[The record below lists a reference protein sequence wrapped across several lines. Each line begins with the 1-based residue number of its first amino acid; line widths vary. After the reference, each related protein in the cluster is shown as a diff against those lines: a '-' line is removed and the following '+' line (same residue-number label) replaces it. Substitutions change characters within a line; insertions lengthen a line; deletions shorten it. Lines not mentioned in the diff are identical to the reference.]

1 MIIFDLEADNLLDDV
16 TTVHCIVMQDTNSGN
31 VWRFDP
37 TQLDVALD
45 MLKEQESNGGAIG
58 GHNIMAY
65 DLPVLKKLYDFDYY
79 GQVYDTL
86 VASRLIWPNMKEKD
100 LLKRTVD
107 SNLIGSHSLKAW
119 GQRLKF
125 NKGDYG
131 EHDGAWDRYTP
142 EMLEYCVQDV
152 ALNVKLYELIKQKN
166 YPEEPMQLEHE
177 MNRLLIK
184 QQQTGF
190 PFDVDKAQ
198 QLYTKLSARK
208 QEIETEL
215 VDNLPPT
222 VVELKT
228 KTKVIPFNPAS
239 RQQIADRL
247 QKKGWKPTEFTPS
260 GEPKVDEKILAG
272 IEMPEARLLTEYL
285 MLNKR
290 LGQLGNG
297 KQAWLKLE
305 KEGRIHGRVNH
316 MGAVTSRCTHSDPNI
331 AQVPSIGAAY
341 GKECR
346 ALFHAPEGFSLLGAD
361 ASGLELRCLAHYMN
375 RYDGGRYG
383 KEILEGDI
391 HTANQEAAGLAT
403 RPQAKTFIYGFLY
416 GAGNEKIGQIIGKGA
431 KEGGQIKKR
440 FLAKTPALK
449 KLTEALNNRLE
460 QQQGDKFINGLDG
473 RLIPIRH
480 PHAALNTLLQSAG
493 AIICKK
499 WYATVENMIRS
510 KGYTNEEVSVVAFVH
525 DEVQILVKKGL
536 EDEIG
541 GITKAAIK
549 ETERAFNFKCP
560 LDSEYQVGSSW
571 ADTH

>member
-1 MIIFDLEADNLLDDV
+1 MKIFDIEADGLLDTV
-16 TTVHCIVMQDTNSGN
+16 TTVHCLVIKDTNTLD
-31 VWRFDP
+31 VWRFPPDKIFYGME
-37 TQLDVALD
+37 
-45 MLKEQESNGGAIG
+45 MLKNADAIG
-58 GHNIMAY
+58 GHNVEAY
-65 DLPVLKKLYDFDYY
+65 DIPVLRKLHGFKYD
-79 GQVYDTL
+79 GQVFDTL

-100 LLKRTVD
+100 LLKRTTD
-107 SNLIGSHSLKAW
+107 NNLIGSHSLKAW

-125 NKGDYG
+125 NKGSYG
-131 EHDGAWDRYTP
+131 EQEAAWDVYTP
-142 EMLEYCVQDV
+142 EMLDYCEQDV
-152 ALNVKLYELIKQKN
+152 ELNTKLYELIQSKK
-166 YPEEPMQLEHE
+166 YPEEPMRLEHE
-177 MNRLLIK
+177 MNRLLI
-184 QQQTGF
+184 QQQEAGF
-190 PFDVDKAQ
+190 PFDVEKAQ
-198 QLYTKLSARK
+198 KLYTELSARK

-215 VDNLPPT
+215 VNTLPPT
-222 VVELKT
+222 IVEMKT

-272 IEMPEARLLTEYL
+272 VNMPEAKMLTEYL

-305 KEGRIHGRVNH
+305 KNGRIHGRVNH
-316 MGAVTSRCTHSDPNI
+316 MGAVTSRCTHSDPNV
-331 AQVPSIGAAY
+331 AQVPSTGAVF

-346 ALFHAPEGFSLLGAD
+346 ELFHAPAGYSLLGAD

-460 QQQGDKFINGLDG
+460 QQHGEKFINGLDG
-473 RLIPIRH
+473 RRIPIRH

-510 KGYTNEEVSVVAFVH
+510 KGYSSEEATIVAFVH

-541 GITKAAIK
+541 AITKAAIK
-549 ETERAFNFKCP
+549 ETEQAYNFKCP
-560 LDSEYQVGSSW
+560 LDSEFQVGRSW

>member
-1 MIIFDLEADNLLDDV
+1 MLD
-16 TTVHCIVMQDTNSGN
+16 
-31 VWRFDP
+31 
-37 TQLDVALD
+37 
-45 MLKEQESNGGAIG
+45 
-58 GHNIMAY
+58 
-65 DLPVLKKLYDFDYY
+65 
-79 GQVYDTL
+79 
-86 VASRLIWPNMKEKD
+86 
-100 LLKRTVD
+100 
-107 SNLIGSHSLKAW
+107 
-119 GQRLKF
+119 
-125 NKGDYG
+125 
-131 EHDGAWDRYTP
+131 
-142 EMLEYCVQDV
+142 YCVQDV
-152 ALNVKLYELIKQKN
+152 ALNVKLYELILSKK
-166 YPEEPMQLEHE
+166 YPEEPMRLEHE

-184 QQQTGF
+184 QQEEGF
-190 PFDVDKAQ
+190 PFDVPKAQ
-198 QLYTKLSARK
+198 KLYTFLSARK
-208 QEIETEL
+208 LEIETKL
-215 VDNLPPT
+215 VENLEPT
-222 VVELKT
+222 IIVLKT
-228 KTKVIPFNPAS
+228 KTKTIPFNPAS

-247 QKKGWKPTEFTPS
+247 QKLGWTPKEFTPS

-272 IEMPEARLLTEYL
+272 IDLPEAALLTEFL

-305 KEGRIHGRVNH
+305 KAGRIHGRVNH
-316 MGAVTSRCTHSDPNI
+316 MGAVTSRCTHSDPNV
-331 AQVPSIGAAY
+331 AQVPSAGAAF

-346 ALFHAPEGFSLLGAD
+346 ELFHAPSGYSLLGAD

-375 RYDGGRYG
+375 RFDGGRYG

-449 KLTEALNNRLE
+449 KLTEALNNKLDNQRGE
-460 QQQGDKFINGLDG
+460 KFINGLDG

-499 WYATVENMIRS
+499 WYATVENMIRA
-510 KGYTNEEVSVVAFVH
+510 KGYTNEEVTIVAFVH

-541 GITKAAIK
+541 EITKAAIK
-549 ETERAFNFKCP
+549 ETERAYNFKCP
-560 LDSEYQVGSSW
+560 LDSEFQVGTSW
-571 ADTH
+571 AETH

>member
-1 MIIFDLEADNLLDDV
+1 MLIFDLETDGLLDDV
-16 TTVHCIVMQDTNSGN
+16 TKIHCMVTHDTETGE
-31 VWRFDP
+31 VKTYDP
-37 TQLDVALD
+37 DHIEDGIEAL
-45 MLKEQESNGGAIG
+45 KCAEQIG
-58 GHNIMAY
+58 GHNIMSY
-65 DLPVLKKLYDFDYY
+65 DLPVLKKLYSFDYY
-79 GQVYDTL
+79 GQMFDTL

-100 LLKRTVD
+100 MLKRTVD
-107 SNLIGSHSLKAW
+107 NKLIGSHSLKAW

-125 NKGDYG
+125 HKGDYG
-131 EHDGAWDRYTP
+131 EQDEAWDAYTP
-142 EMLEYCVQDV
+142 EMLDYCVQDV
-152 ALNVKLYELIKQKN
+152 ALNVKLYELILSKK
-166 YPEEPMQLEHE
+166 YPEEPMRLEHE

-184 QQQTGF
+184 QQAEGF
-190 PFDVDKAQ
+190 PFDVPKAQ
-198 QLYTKLSARK
+198 KLYTFLSARK
-208 QEIETEL
+208 QVIETDLINKLE
-215 VDNLPPT
+215 PT
-222 VVELKT
+222 IIVLKT
-228 KTKVIPFNPAS
+228 KTKTIPFNPAS

-247 QKKGWKPTEFTPS
+247 QKLGWTPKEFTPS

-272 IEMPEARLLTEYL
+272 IDLPEAALLTEFL

-305 KEGRIHGRVNH
+305 KAGRIHGRVNH
-316 MGAVTSRCTHSDPNI
+316 MGAVTSRCTHSDPNV
-331 AQVPSIGAAY
+331 AQVPSAGAAF

-346 ALFHAPEGFSLLGAD
+346 ELFHAPSGYSLLGAD

-375 RYDGGRYG
+375 RFDGGKYG

-449 KLTEALNNRLE
+449 KLTEALNTRLDNQRGE
-460 QQQGDKFINGLDG
+460 KFINGLDG
-473 RLIPIRH
+473 RRIPIRH

-493 AIICKK
+493 AIICKR
-499 WYATVENMIRS
+499 WYVSVEQMIRA
-510 KGYTNEEVSVVAFVH
+510 KGYTQEQVSIVAFVH

-536 EDEIG
+536 EDAIG
-541 GITKAAIK
+541 AITKEAIK
-549 ETERAFNFKCP
+549 ETELHYDFKCA
-560 LDSEYQVGSSW
+560 LDSEFQVGASW

>member
-1 MIIFDLEADNLLDDV
+1 MLIFDLETDGLLDDV
-16 TTVHCIVMQDTNSGN
+16 TKVHCIVTQDTETGD
-31 VWRFDP
+31 VRTYDP
-37 TQLDVALD
+37 TQIDLALEVLENAD
-45 MLKEQESNGGAIG
+45 RIG
-58 GHNIMAY
+58 GHNVMAY
-65 DLPVLKKLYDFDYY
+65 DIPVLRKLYDFKYN
-79 GQVYDTL
+79 GKLFDTL

-100 LLKRTVD
+100 MLKRTVD
-107 SNLIGSHSLKAW
+107 NKLIGSHSLKAW

-125 NKGDYG
+125 HKGDYG
-131 EHDGAWDRYTP
+131 EQDEAWDAYTQQ
-142 EMLEYCVQDV
+142 MLDYCVQDV
-152 ALNVKLYELIKQKN
+152 ALNVKLYELILSKK
-166 YPEEPMQLEHE
+166 YPEEPMRLEHE

-184 QQQTGF
+184 QQEEGF
-190 PFDVDKAQ
+190 PFDVPKAQ
-198 QLYTKLSARK
+198 KLYTFLSARK
-208 QEIETEL
+208 QVIETDL
-215 VDNLPPT
+215 INKLDPT
-222 VVELKT
+222 IIVLKT
-228 KTKVIPFNPAS
+228 KTKTIPFNPAS

-247 QKKGWKPTEFTPS
+247 QKLGWTPKEFTPS

-272 IEMPEARLLTEYL
+272 IDLPEAALLTEFL

-305 KEGRIHGRVNH
+305 KAGRIHGRVNH
-316 MGAVTSRCTHSDPNI
+316 MGAVTSRCTHSDPNV
-331 AQVPSIGAAY
+331 AQVPSAGAAF

-346 ALFHAPEGFSLLGAD
+346 ELFHAPSGYSLLGAD

-375 RYDGGRYG
+375 RFDGGRYG

-403 RPQAKTFIYGFLY
+403 RSQAKTFIYGFLY

-449 KLTEALNNRLE
+449 KLTEALNNKLE
-460 QQQGDKFINGLDG
+460 NQRGEKFINGLDG

-499 WYATVENMIRS
+499 WYATVENMIRA
-510 KGYTNEEVSVVAFVH
+510 KGYTNEEVTIVAFVH

-536 EDEIG
+536 EDEVG
-541 GITKAAIK
+541 EITKAAIK
-549 ETERAFNFKCP
+549 ETERAFNFKCA
-560 LDSEYQVGSSW
+560 LDSEFQVGSSW
-571 ADTH
+571 AETH

>member
-1 MIIFDLEADNLLDDV
+1 MLIFDLETDGLLDDV
-16 TTVHCIVMQDTNSGN
+16 TKVHCMVTHDTETGE
-31 VWRFDP
+31 VKTYDP
-37 TQLDVALD
+37 DHIEDGIEALRD
-45 MLKEQESNGGAIG
+45 AQQIG
-58 GHNIMAY
+58 GHNVMSY
-65 DLPVLKKLYDFDYY
+65 DLPVLEKLYFFGYY
-79 GQVYDTL
+79 GQVFDTL

-100 LLKRTVD
+100 MLKRTVD
-107 SNLIGSHSLKAW
+107 NKLIGSHSLKAW

-125 NKGDYG
+125 HKGDYG
-131 EHDGAWDRYTP
+131 EQDEAWDAYTQQ
-142 EMLEYCVQDV
+142 MLDYCVQDV
-152 ALNVKLYELIKQKN
+152 ALNVKLYELILSKK
-166 YPEEPMQLEHE
+166 YPEEPMRLEHE
-177 MNRLLIK
+177 MNRLLNR
-184 QQQTGF
+184 QQRAGF
-190 PFDVDKAQ
+190 PFDVPKAQ
-198 QLYTKLSARK
+198 KLYTLLSTRKL
-208 QEIETEL
+208 EIETKL
-215 VDNLPPT
+215 VETLEPT
-222 VVELKT
+222 IIVLKT
-228 KTKVIPFNPAS
+228 KTKTIPFNPAS

-247 QKKGWKPTEFTPS
+247 QKLGWKPEEFTPS

-272 IEMPEARLLTEYL
+272 IDLPEAALLTEFL

-305 KEGRIHGRVNH
+305 KAGRIHGRVNH
-316 MGAVTSRCTHSDPNI
+316 MGAVTSRCTHSDPNV
-331 AQVPSIGAAY
+331 AQVPSAGAAF

-346 ALFHAPEGFSLLGAD
+346 ELFHAPSGYSLLGAD

-375 RYDGGRYG
+375 RFDGGKYG

-449 KLTEALNNRLE
+449 KLTEALNNKLDNQRGE
-460 QQQGDKFINGLDG
+460 KFINGLDG

-499 WYATVENMIRS
+499 WYATVENMIRA
-510 KGYTNEEVSVVAFVH
+510 KGYTNEEVTIVAFVH

-541 GITKAAIK
+541 EITKAAIK

-560 LDSEYQVGSSW
+560 LDSEFQVGSSW
-571 ADTH
+571 AETH

>member
-1 MIIFDLEADNLLDDV
+1 MIIFDIEADHLLPDV
-16 TTVHCIVMQDTNSGN
+16 TKVHCMVLKNIETNEVM
-31 VWRFDP
+31 RFEPNNIHMGLGILQGAD
-37 TQLDVALD
+37 
-45 MLKEQESNGGAIG
+45 AIG

-65 DLPVLKKLYDFDYY
+65 DLPVLEKLYNFDYY
-79 GQVYDTL
+79 GQIFDTL
-86 VASRLIWPNMKEKD
+86 VASRLIWCNLKEKD

-107 SNLIGSHSLKAW
+107 NNLIGSHSLKAW
-119 GQRLKF
+119 GQRLNFK
-125 NKGDYG
+125 KGDYG
-131 EHDGAWDRYTP
+131 EYEGAFDKYTP
-142 EMLEYCVQDV
+142 EMLDYCEQDV
-152 ALNVKLYELIKQKN
+152 ELNTKLYNLILSKN
-166 YPEEPMQLEHE
+166 YPEEPMRLEHE
-177 MNRLLIK
+177 MNRLLL
-184 QQQTGF
+184 QQEWTGF
-190 PFDVDKAQ
+190 PFNVEKAQ
-198 QLYTKLSARK
+198 KLYTELSVRK
-208 QEIETEL
+208 QEIENTL
-215 VDNLPPT
+215 VDTLPPT
-222 VVELKT
+222 IVELKT

-247 QKKGWKPTEFTPS
+247 QKKGWKPSEFTPT

-272 IEMPEARLLTEYL
+272 IDMPEARLLTEYL

-305 KEGRIHGRVNH
+305 KDGVIHGRVNH
-316 MGAVTSRCTHSDPNI
+316 MGAVTSRCTHSDPNV
-331 AQVPSIGAAY
+331 AQVPSTGAAF

-346 ALFHAPEGFSLLGAD
+346 ELFHAPEGYSLLGAD

-375 RYDGGRYG
+375 RYDGGAYG
-383 KEILEGDI
+383 KEILSGDI
-391 HTANQEAAGLAT
+391 HTANQKAAGLET

-416 GAGNEKIGQIIGKGA
+416 GAGNEKIGQIMGKGA

-449 KLTEALNNRLE
+449 KLTEALKYRLE
-460 QQQGDKFINGLDG
+460 QQSGEKFINGLDG

-493 AIICKK
+493 AIVCKK
-499 WYATVENMIRS
+499 WYATIEDMIRHEGYS
-510 KGYTNEEVSVVAFVH
+510 KEEVSVVAFVH

-541 GITKAAIK
+541 AITKKAIK
-549 ETERAFNFKCP
+549 ETERAFNFRCP

-571 ADTH
+571 AETH

>member
-1 MIIFDLEADNLLDDV
+1 MLIFDLETDGLLDDV
-16 TTVHCIVMQDTNSGN
+16 TKVHCIVTQDTETGD
-31 VWRFDP
+31 VRTYDP
-37 TQLDVALD
+37 TQIDLALEVLENAD
-45 MLKEQESNGGAIG
+45 RIG
-58 GHNIMAY
+58 GHNVMAY
-65 DLPVLKKLYDFDYY
+65 DIPVLRKLYDFKYN
-79 GQVYDTL
+79 GKMFDTL

-100 LLKRTVD
+100 MLKRTVD
-107 SNLIGSHSLKAW
+107 NKLIGSHSLKAW

-125 NKGDYG
+125 HKGDYG
-131 EHDGAWDRYTP
+131 EQDEAWDAYTP
-142 EMLEYCVQDV
+142 EMLDYCVQDV
-152 ALNVKLYELIKQKN
+152 ALNVKLYELILSKK
-166 YPEEPMQLEHE
+166 YPEEPMRLEHE

-184 QQQTGF
+184 QQEEGF
-190 PFDVDKAQ
+190 PFDVPKAQ
-198 QLYTKLSARK
+198 KLYTLLSTRKL
-208 QEIETEL
+208 EIETKL
-215 VDNLPPT
+215 VETLEPT
-222 VVELKT
+222 IVVLKT
-228 KTKVIPFNPAS
+228 KTKTIPFNPAS

-247 QKKGWKPTEFTPS
+247 QKLGWKPEEFTPS

-272 IEMPEARLLTEYL
+272 IDLPEAALLTEFL

-305 KEGRIHGRVNH
+305 KAGRIHGRVNH
-316 MGAVTSRCTHSDPNI
+316 MGAVTSRCTHSDPNV
-331 AQVPSIGAAY
+331 AQVPSAGAAF

-346 ALFHAPEGFSLLGAD
+346 ELFHAPSGYSLLGAD

-375 RYDGGRYG
+375 RFDGGKYG

-449 KLTEALNNRLE
+449 KLTEALNNKLDNQRGE
-460 QQQGDKFINGLDG
+460 KFINGLDG

-499 WYATVENMIRS
+499 WYATVENMIRA
-510 KGYTNEEVSVVAFVH
+510 KGYTNEEVTIVAFVH

-541 GITKAAIK
+541 EITKAAIK
-549 ETERAFNFKCP
+549 ETERAYNFKCP
-560 LDSEYQVGSSW
+560 LDSEFQVGTSW
-571 ADTH
+571 AETH

>member
-1 MIIFDLEADNLLDDV
+1 MLIFDLETDGLLDDV
-16 TTVHCIVMQDTNSGN
+16 TKVHCIVTQDTETGD
-31 VWRFDP
+31 VRTYDP
-37 TQLDVALD
+37 TQIDLALEVLENAD
-45 MLKEQESNGGAIG
+45 RIG
-58 GHNIMAY
+58 GHNVMAY
-65 DLPVLKKLYDFDYY
+65 DIPVLRKLYDFKYN
-79 GQVYDTL
+79 GKLFDTL

-100 LLKRTVD
+100 MLKRTVD
-107 SNLIGSHSLKAW
+107 NKLIGSHSLKAW

-125 NKGDYG
+125 HKGDYG
-131 EHDGAWDRYTP
+131 EQDEAWDAYTQQ
-142 EMLEYCVQDV
+142 MLDYCVQDV
-152 ALNVKLYELIKQKN
+152 ALNVKLYELILSKK
-166 YPEEPMQLEHE
+166 YPEEPMRLEHE
-177 MNRLLIK
+177 MNRLLNR
-184 QQQTGF
+184 QQRAGF
-190 PFDVDKAQ
+190 PFDVPKAQ
-198 QLYTKLSARK
+198 KLYTLLSTRKL
-208 QEIETEL
+208 EIETKL
-215 VDNLPPT
+215 VETLEPT
-222 VVELKT
+222 IIVLKT
-228 KTKVIPFNPAS
+228 KTKTIPFNPAS

-247 QKKGWKPTEFTPS
+247 QKLGWKPEEFTPS

-272 IEMPEARLLTEYL
+272 IDLPEAALLTEFL

-305 KEGRIHGRVNH
+305 KAGRIHGRVNH
-316 MGAVTSRCTHSDPNI
+316 MGAVTSRCTHSDPNV
-331 AQVPSIGAAY
+331 AQVPSAGAAF

-346 ALFHAPEGFSLLGAD
+346 ELFHAPNGYSLLGAD

-375 RYDGGRYG
+375 RFDGGRYG

-449 KLTEALNNRLE
+449 KLTEALNNKLE
-460 QQQGDKFINGLDG
+460 NQRGEKFINGLDG

-499 WYATVENMIRS
+499 WYATVENMIRA
-510 KGYTNEEVSVVAFVH
+510 KGYTNEEVTIVAFVH

-541 GITKAAIK
+541 EITKAAIK
-549 ETERAFNFKCP
+549 ETERAYNFKCP
-560 LDSEYQVGSSW
+560 LDSEFQVGTSW
-571 ADTH
+571 AETH

>member
-1 MIIFDLEADNLLDDV
+1 MIIFDIETDGLLNDL
-16 TTVHCIVMQDTNSGN
+16 TKIHCLVFYNTKTKKMRRCVGEEVIDGIDEMACSGET
-31 VWRFDP
+31 WC
-37 TQLDVALD
+37 
-45 MLKEQESNGGAIG
+45 
-58 GHNIMAY
+58 GHNIMAFDIPAILKVHPY
-65 DLPVLKKLYDFDYY
+65 LDLDVEVF
-79 GQVYDTL
+79 DTL
-86 VASRLIWPNMKEKD
+86 VASRLIWCNLKEKD
-100 LLKRTVD
+100 LLKRTVE
-107 SNLIGSHSLKAW
+107 NKLIGSHSLKAW
-119 GQRLKF
+119 GQRLNF
-125 NKGDYG
+125 NKGTYG
-131 EHDGAWDRYTP
+131 EQEDAWETFS
-142 EMLEYCVQDV
+142 EGMLDYCEQDV
-152 ALNVKLYELIKQKN
+152 RLNVKLYEFIESKN
-166 YPEEPMQLEHE
+166 YPEEPMRLEHE
-177 MNRLLIK
+177 MNRLLI
-184 QQQTGF
+184 QQERKGF
-190 PFDVDKAQ
+190 PFDVEKAQ
-198 QLYTKLSARK
+198 RLYTDLSARK
-208 QEIETEL
+208 EEIELKL
-215 VDNLPPT
+215 VNSLPPT
-222 VVELKT
+222 IVEMKT

-247 QKKGWKPTEFTPS
+247 QQKGWKPKEFTPS

-272 IEMPEARLLTEYL
+272 IDMPEARLLTEYL

-305 KEGRIHGRVNH
+305 KNGKIHGRVNH
-316 MGAVTSRCTHSDPNI
+316 MGAVTSRCTHSDPNV
-331 AQVPSIGAAY
+331 AQVPATGAAF

-346 ALFHAPEGFSLLGAD
+346 ELFHAPEGYSLLGAD

-375 RYDGGRYG
+375 RYDGGKYG

-449 KLTEALNNRLE
+449 KLTEALNYRLE
-460 QQQGDKFINGLDG
+460 QQHGEKVIRGLDG

-499 WYATVENMIRS
+499 WYATVEKMIRHE
-510 KGYTNEEVSVVAFVH
+510 GYTKDEVSIVAFVH

-541 GITKAAIK
+541 AITKKAIK
-549 ETERAFNFKCP
+549 ETERTFNFKCP
-560 LDSEYQVGSSW
+560 LDSDFQIGRSW
-571 ADTH
+571 AETH

>member
-1 MIIFDLEADNLLDDV
+1 MLIFDVETDGLLDDV
-16 TTVHCIVMQDTNSGN
+16 TKVHCICIQDVNTNR
-31 VWRFDP
+31 VWKYNP
-37 TQLDVALD
+37 TELDVALD
-45 MLKEQESNGGAIG
+45 VLQDAEEIG
-58 GHNIMAY
+58 GHNVMAY
-65 DLPVLKKLYDFDYY
+65 DLPVLKKVFNFNYVGKVF
-79 GQVYDTL
+79 DTL
-86 VASRLIWPNMKEKD
+86 VASRLIWPNLKEKD
-100 LLKRTVD
+100 ILKRTVD
-107 SNLIGSHSLKAW
+107 NKLIGSHSLKAW
-119 GQRLKF
+119 GQRLGER
-125 NKGDYG
+125 KGDYG
-131 EHDGAWDRYTP
+131 EQEDAWETFSQG
-142 EMLEYCVQDV
+142 MLDYCAQDV
-152 ALNVKLYELIKQKN
+152 SLNVKLYKMIKSKE

-177 MNRLLIK
+177 MNNLLLK
-184 QQQTGF
+184 QQYTGF
-190 PFDVDKAQ
+190 PFNVEKAQ
-198 QLYTKLSARK
+198 ELYTKLAARK

-215 VDNLPPT
+215 VDTLEPT
-222 VVELKT
+222 IVELKT

-272 IEMPEARLLTEYL
+272 IAMPEAKLLTEFL

-316 MGAVTSRCTHSDPNI
+316 MGAVTSRCTHSDPNV
-331 AQVPSIGAAY
+331 AQVPSAGAAF

-346 ALFHAPEGFSLLGAD
+346 ELFHAPEGYSLLGAD

-391 HTANQEAAGLAT
+391 HTANQEAAGLDT

-449 KLTEALNNRLE
+449 KLTEALNTRLE
-460 QQQGDKFINGLDG
+460 QQQGDKYINGLDG
-473 RLIPIRH
+473 RRIPIRH

-493 AIICKK
+493 AIVCKK

-525 DEVQILVKKGL
+525 DEVQILVKTGL

-541 GITKAAIK
+541 AITKAAIK
-549 ETERAFNFKCP
+549 KTELHYNFKCP
-560 LDSEYQVGSSW
+560 LDSDYQVGRSW

>member
-1 MIIFDLEADNLLDDV
+1 MLIFDLETDGLLDDV
-16 TTVHCIVMQDTNSGN
+16 TKVHCMVTHDTETGE
-31 VWRFDP
+31 VKTYDP
-37 TQLDVALD
+37 DHIEDGIEALRD
-45 MLKEQESNGGAIG
+45 AQQIG
-58 GHNIMAY
+58 GHNVMSY
-65 DLPVLKKLYDFDYY
+65 DLPVLEKLYFFGYY
-79 GQVYDTL
+79 GQVFDTL

-100 LLKRTVD
+100 MLKRTVD
-107 SNLIGSHSLKAW
+107 NKLIGSHSLKAW

-125 NKGDYG
+125 HKGDYG
-131 EHDGAWDRYTP
+131 EQDEAWDAYTQQ
-142 EMLEYCVQDV
+142 MLDYCVQDV
-152 ALNVKLYELIKQKN
+152 ALNVKLYELILSKK
-166 YPEEPMQLEHE
+166 YPEEPMRLEHE
-177 MNRLLIK
+177 MNRLLNR
-184 QQQTGF
+184 QQRAGF
-190 PFDVDKAQ
+190 PFDVPKAQ
-198 QLYTKLSARK
+198 KLYTLLSTRKL
-208 QEIETEL
+208 EIETKL
-215 VDNLPPT
+215 VETLEPT
-222 VVELKT
+222 IIVLKT
-228 KTKVIPFNPAS
+228 KTKTIPFNPAS

-247 QKKGWKPTEFTPS
+247 QKLGWKPEEFTPS

-272 IEMPEARLLTEYL
+272 IDLPEAALLTEFL

-305 KEGRIHGRVNH
+305 KAGRIHGRVNH
-316 MGAVTSRCTHSDPNI
+316 MGAVTSRCTHSDPNV
-331 AQVPSIGAAY
+331 AQVPSAGAAF

-346 ALFHAPEGFSLLGAD
+346 ELFHAPSGYSLLGAD

-375 RYDGGRYG
+375 RFDGGRYG

-449 KLTEALNNRLE
+449 KLTEALNNKLDNQRGE
-460 QQQGDKFINGLDG
+460 KFINGLDG

-499 WYATVENMIRS
+499 WYATVENMIRA
-510 KGYTNEEVSVVAFVH
+510 KGYTNEEVTIVAFVH

-536 EDEIG
+536 EDKIG
-541 GITKAAIK
+541 EITKAAIK

-560 LDSEYQVGSSW
+560 LDSEFQVGSSW
-571 ADTH
+571 AETH

>member
-1 MIIFDLEADNLLDDV
+1 MLIFDLETDGLLDDV
-16 TTVHCIVMQDTNSGN
+16 TKVHCIVTQDTETGD
-31 VWRFDP
+31 VRTYDP
-37 TQLDVALD
+37 TQIDLALEVLENAD
-45 MLKEQESNGGAIG
+45 RIG
-58 GHNIMAY
+58 GHNVMAY
-65 DLPVLKKLYDFDYY
+65 DIPVLRKLYDFKYN
-79 GQVYDTL
+79 GKLFDTL

-100 LLKRTVD
+100 MLKRTVD
-107 SNLIGSHSLKAW
+107 NKLIGSHSLKAW

-125 NKGDYG
+125 HKGDYG
-131 EHDGAWDRYTP
+131 EQDEAWDAYTQQ
-142 EMLEYCVQDV
+142 MLDYCVQDV
-152 ALNVKLYELIKQKN
+152 ALNVKLYELILSKK
-166 YPEEPMQLEHE
+166 YPEEPMRLEHE

-184 QQQTGF
+184 QQEEGF
-190 PFDVDKAQ
+190 PFDVPKAQ
-198 QLYTKLSARK
+198 KLYTLLSTRKL
-208 QEIETEL
+208 EIETKL
-215 VDNLPPT
+215 VETLEPT
-222 VVELKT
+222 IIVLKT
-228 KTKVIPFNPAS
+228 KTKTIPFNPAS

-247 QKKGWKPTEFTPS
+247 QKLGWKPEEFTPS

-272 IEMPEARLLTEYL
+272 IDLPEAALLTEFL

-305 KEGRIHGRVNH
+305 KAGRIHGRVNH
-316 MGAVTSRCTHSDPNI
+316 MGAVTSRCTHSDPNV
-331 AQVPSIGAAY
+331 AQVPSAGAAF

-346 ALFHAPEGFSLLGAD
+346 ELFHAPNGYSLLGAD

-375 RYDGGRYG
+375 RFDGGRYG

-449 KLTEALNNRLE
+449 KLTEALNNKLE
-460 QQQGDKFINGLDG
+460 NQRGEKFINGLDG

-499 WYATVENMIRS
+499 WYATVENMIRA
-510 KGYTNEEVSVVAFVH
+510 KGYTNEEVTIVAFVH

-541 GITKAAIK
+541 EITKAAIK
-549 ETERAFNFKCP
+549 ETERAYNFKCP
-560 LDSEYQVGSSW
+560 LDSEFQVGTSW
-571 ADTH
+571 AETH

>member
-1 MIIFDLEADNLLDDV
+1 MLIFDIETNGLLDDV
-16 TTVHCIVMQDTNSGN
+16 TKVHCIVTQDTETGE
-31 VWRFDP
+31 VRKYDP
-37 TQLDVALD
+37 TQLDVALEV
-45 MLKEQESNGGAIG
+45 LQEADSLG
-58 GHNIMAY
+58 GHNVMAY
-65 DLPVLKKLYDFDYY
+65 DFPVLKKLYNFDYY
-79 GQVYDTL
+79 GQVHDTL

-100 LLKRTVD
+100 MLKRTVD
-107 SNLIGSHSLKAW
+107 NKLIGSHSLKAW

-125 NKGDYG
+125 HKGDYG
-131 EHDGAWDRYTP
+131 EQDEAWDAYTQQ
-142 EMLEYCVQDV
+142 MLDYCVQDV
-152 ALNVKLYELIKQKN
+152 ALNVKLYELILSKK
-166 YPEEPMQLEHE
+166 YPEEPMRLEHE

-184 QQQTGF
+184 QQEVGF
-190 PFDVDKAQ
+190 PFDVEKAQ
-198 QLYTKLSARK
+198 KLYTALAGRKL
-208 QEIETEL
+208 EIETEL
-215 VDNLPPT
+215 VNTLEPT
-222 VVELKT
+222 IIELKT
-228 KTKVIPFNPAS
+228 KTKTIPFNPAS

-247 QKKGWKPTEFTPS
+247 QKLGWTPKDFTPS

-272 IEMPEARLLTEYL
+272 IDLPEAALLTEFL

-305 KEGRIHGRVNH
+305 REGRIHGRVNH
-316 MGAVTSRCTHSDPNI
+316 MGAVTSRCTHSDPNV
-331 AQVPSIGAAY
+331 AQVPSTGAAF

-346 ALFHAPEGFSLLGAD
+346 ELFHAPKEYVLLGAD

-383 KEILEGDI
+383 REILEGDI
-391 HTANQEAAGLAT
+391 HTANQNAAGLET

-460 QQQGDKFINGLDG
+460 QQHGEKFINGLDG

-510 KGYTNEEVSVVAFVH
+510 KGYTNEDVTIVAFVH

-541 GITKAAIK
+541 AITKAAIK
-549 ETERAFNFKCP
+549 ETEQAYSFKCP
-560 LDSEYQVGSSW
+560 LDSEFQVGSSW

>member
-1 MIIFDLEADNLLDDV
+1 MLIFDLETDGLLDDV
-16 TTVHCIVMQDTNSGN
+16 TKVHCMVTHDTETGE
-31 VWRFDP
+31 VKTYDP
-37 TQLDVALD
+37 DHIEDGIEALRD
-45 MLKEQESNGGAIG
+45 AQQIG
-58 GHNIMAY
+58 GHNVMSY
-65 DLPVLKKLYDFDYY
+65 DLPVLEKLYFFGYY
-79 GQVYDTL
+79 GQVFDTL

-100 LLKRTVD
+100 MLKRTVD
-107 SNLIGSHSLKAW
+107 NKLIGSHSLKAW

-125 NKGDYG
+125 HKGDYG
-131 EHDGAWDRYTP
+131 EQDEAWDAYTQQ
-142 EMLEYCVQDV
+142 MLDYCVQDV
-152 ALNVKLYELIKQKN
+152 ALNVKLYELILSKK
-166 YPEEPMQLEHE
+166 YPEEPMRLEHE
-177 MNRLLIK
+177 MNRLLNR
-184 QQQTGF
+184 QQRAGF
-190 PFDVDKAQ
+190 PFDVPKAQ
-198 QLYTKLSARK
+198 KLYTLLSTRKL
-208 QEIETEL
+208 EIETKL
-215 VDNLPPT
+215 VETLEPT
-222 VVELKT
+222 IIVLKT
-228 KTKVIPFNPAS
+228 KTKTIPFNPAS

-247 QKKGWKPTEFTPS
+247 QKLGWKPEEFTPS

-272 IEMPEARLLTEYL
+272 IDLPEAALLTEFL

-305 KEGRIHGRVNH
+305 KAGRIHGRVNH
-316 MGAVTSRCTHSDPNI
+316 MGAVTSRCTHSDPNV
-331 AQVPSIGAAY
+331 AQVPSAGAAF

-346 ALFHAPEGFSLLGAD
+346 ELFHAPSGYSLLGAD

-375 RYDGGRYG
+375 RFDGGKYG

-449 KLTEALNNRLE
+449 KLTEALNNKLDNQRGE
-460 QQQGDKFINGLDG
+460 KFINGLDG

-499 WYATVENMIRS
+499 WYATVENMIRA
-510 KGYTNEEVSVVAFVH
+510 KGYTNEEVTIVAFVH

-536 EDEIG
+536 EDKIG
-541 GITKAAIK
+541 EITKAAIK

-560 LDSEYQVGSSW
+560 LDSEFQVGSSW
-571 ADTH
+571 AETH

>member
-1 MIIFDLEADNLLDDV
+1 MLIFDIETDGLLDDV
-16 TTVHCIVMQDTNSGN
+16 TKVHCICIQDTNTN
-31 VWRFDP
+31 RVWKYAP

-45 MLKEQESNGGAIG
+45 VLQDAEEIG
-58 GHNIMAY
+58 GHNVMAY
-65 DLPVLKKLYDFDYY
+65 DLPALKKIFNFHYVGKVF
-79 GQVYDTL
+79 DTL
-86 VASRLIWPNMKEKD
+86 VASRLIWPNLKERDIK
-100 LLKRTVD
+100 KRTVE
-107 SNLIGSHSLKAW
+107 NKLIGSHSLKAW
-119 GQRLKF
+119 GQRLGER
-125 NKGDYG
+125 KGDYG
-131 EHDGAWDRYTP
+131 EQEDAWETFSQG
-142 EMLEYCVQDV
+142 MLDYCAQDV
-152 ALNVKLYELIKQKN
+152 SLNVELYKLIQSKK
-166 YPEEPMQLEHE
+166 YPEEPMRLEHE
-177 MNRLLIK
+177 MNRLLL
-184 QQQTGF
+184 QQQEVGF

-198 QLYTKLSARK
+198 KLYTELSARK

-215 VDNLPPT
+215 VDTLPPT
-222 VVELKT
+222 IVEMKT

-247 QKKGWKPTEFTPS
+247 QRKGWKPTEFTPS
-260 GEPKVDEKILAG
+260 GDPKIDEKILAG

-297 KQAWLKLE
+297 KQAWLKLQ
-305 KEGRIHGRVNH
+305 KNGKIHGRVNH
-316 MGAVTSRCTHSDPNI
+316 MGAVTSRCTHSDPNV
-331 AQVPSIGAAY
+331 AQVPSTGAAF

-346 ALFHAPEGFSLLGAD
+346 ELFHAPQGYSLLGAD

-391 HTANQEAAGLAT
+391 HTANQQAAGLET

-416 GAGNEKIGQIIGKGA
+416 GAGNEKIGEIIGKGA

-449 KLTEALNNRLE
+449 KLTEALNMRLE
-460 QQQGDKFINGLDG
+460 QQHGDKFINGLDG

-510 KGYTNEEVSVVAFVH
+510 KGYTSEEASVVAFVH

-549 ETERAFNFKCP
+549 ETERHYNFKCP
-560 LDSEYQVGSSW
+560 LDSDFQVGRSW